1 MPRPVR
7 AFCVFLLVM
16 PCVFAGC
23 DSMSIDG
30 LSTGSPLVG
39 TWETESGTAGMQF
52 RYIFQSDGSMQS
64 AAIMGGMTNPQ
75 SGTWRVVD
83 STGDDWT
90 VEFVLNT
97 GRRGSTVTE
106 EMYIQ
111 FRDNDHITMVPAGAG
126 ALADQLSRKLA
137 RVSY

>member
-1 MPRPVR
+1 MPRPML
-7 AFCVFLLVM
+7 AFYVSLFVL
-16 PCVFAGC
+16 PWGFAGC
-23 DSMSIDG
+23 GSISIDG
-30 LSTGSPLVG
+30 ASSGSPLVG

-52 RYIFQSDGSMQS
+52 RYIFKDDGSMQS

-75 SGTWRVVD
+75 SGTWRVID

-97 GRRGSTVTE
+97 GRRGSTATE
-106 EMYIQ
+106 EMHIQ
-111 FRDNDHITMVPAGAG
+111 FRDDDHITMVPAGAG
-126 ALADQLSRKLA
+126 ALADQLSRKLS

>member
-1 MPRPVR
+1 MPRPIL
-7 AFCVFLLVM
+7 AFCLFLLL
-16 PCVFAGC
+16 PWIPAGC
-23 DSMSIDG
+23 GSMSIDG
-30 LSTGSPLVG
+30 SSSGSPLVG

-52 RYIFQSDGSMQS
+52 RYIFKSDGSMQS

-83 STGDDWT
+83 STRDDWT
-90 VEFVLNT
+90 VEFVINT
-97 GRRGSTVTE
+97 GRRGSTATE
-106 EMYIQ
+106 EMHIQ

>member
-1 MPRPVR
+1 MPRRVL
-7 AFCVFLLVM
+7 VFSTVVLATSWI
-16 PCVFAGC
+16 FTGC
-23 DSMSIDG
+23 DS
-30 LSTGSPLVG
+30 TGSSSASPLVG

-64 AAIMGGMTNPQ
+64 SAIMGGMTNPQ

-83 STGDDWT
+83 SSGETWI
-90 VEFVLNT
+90 VEFVINT
-97 GRRGSTVTE
+97 GRRGSTATE
-106 EMYIQ
+106 EMHIQ

-126 ALADQLSRKLA
+126 ALADQLSRHLA

>member
-1 MPRPVR
+1 MP
-7 AFCVFLLVM
+7 
-16 PCVFAGC
+16 
-23 DSMSIDG
+23 IDG
-30 LSTGSPLVG
+30 SSPLVG

-52 RYIFQSDGSMQS
+52 RYVFHSDGSMQS

-75 SGTWRVVD
+75 TGTWEVVD
-83 STGDDWT
+83 ATGDTWV

-97 GRRGSTVTE
+97 GRRGSTATE
-106 EMYIQ
+106 EMHIQ

-126 ALADQLSRKLA
+126 ELADQLSRHLA